1 MNKDNNL
8 GRVLALLSLTLL
20 MSFGLYSLPDTLFG
34 YKIKKVDLLSDF
46 KVKEEK
52 LSLDSLK
59 QQLKQADTLQVDSV
73 ALRDSIMR
81 SAGIDS
87 AALALRDSLYKAVYA
102 VQGADSLGAHI
113 EDYSLGHIGLQ
124 RFFAA
129 LKNRRE
135 LNRPVRVAF
144 LGDSF
149 IEGDI
154 MVADFRSGMQKEF
167 GGRGVGFVPVT
178 SVAAQFRPTV
188 EQRASG
194 WTTWSMLTD
203 HEHGYTLSGMMFEAN
218 EENASIHVKTTK
230 RYPELQTF
238 SSLKL
243 IYEQNKNT
251 EMRLVCNAS
260 ADTLQEMLPATSI
273 VTQYELEGMFTEAD
287 FTFKNTPEFRAL
299 GVAMEDH
306 SGVVVDNF
314 SLRGNSG
321 MILERLD
328 VSRCQALNKIRPYD
342 LIVLQYGLNVVSDS
356 VMNYGWYSSRMVK
369 VINHIQLCF
378 PEADILMLGVSDR
391 SRQDDGEFETMPA
404 VLALLH
410 AQRQAAKTAGVPFWN
425 VFGAMGG
432 ENSMVRFVEL
442 NWASKDYTHLS
453 FRGGREIADA
463 LLKALL
469 SEKDFYDEAEKVVN

>member
-59 QQLKQADTLQVDSV
+59 QQLEQADTLQVDSV

-154 MVADFRSGMQKEF
+154 MVADFRDAEGIWGAGCWFCTGHIRSGTVPSN
-167 GGRGVGFVPVT
+167 RGAT
-178 SVAAQFRPTV
+178 CLR
-188 EQRASG
+188 
-194 WTTWSMLTD
+194 MD
-203 HEHGYTLSGMMFEAN
+203 Y
-218 EENASIHVKTTK
+218 
-230 RYPELQTF
+230 
-238 SSLKL
+238 
-243 IYEQNKNT
+243 
-251 EMRLVCNAS
+251 LVYA
-260 ADTLQEMLPATSI
+260 
-273 VTQYELEGMFTEAD
+273 
-287 FTFKNTPEFRAL
+287 
-299 GVAMEDH
+299 
-306 SGVVVDNF
+306 
-314 SLRGNSG
+314 
-321 MILERLD
+321 
-328 VSRCQALNKIRPYD
+328 
-342 LIVLQYGLNVVSDS
+342 
-356 VMNYGWYSSRMVK
+356 
-369 VINHIQLCF
+369 
-378 PEADILMLGVSDR
+378 DR
-391 SRQDDGEFETMPA
+391 S
-404 VLALLH
+404 
-410 AQRQAAKTAGVPFWN
+410 
-425 VFGAMGG
+425 
-432 ENSMVRFVEL
+432 
-442 NWASKDYTHLS
+442 
-453 FRGGREIADA
+453 
-463 LLKALL
+463 
-469 SEKDFYDEAEKVVN
+469 

>member
-59 QQLKQADTLQVDSV
+59 QQLEQADTLQVDSV

-321 MILERLD
+321 M
-328 VSRCQALNKIRPYD
+328 
-342 LIVLQYGLNVVSDS
+342 
-356 VMNYGWYSSRMVK
+356 MNYGWYSSRMVK

-410 AQRQAAKTAGVPFWN
+410 AQRQAAKKAGVPFWN

>member
-59 QQLKQADTLQVDSV
+59 QQLEQADTLQVDSV

-149 IEGDI
+149 IE
-154 MVADFRSGMQKEF
+154 
-167 GGRGVGFVPVT
+167 
-178 SVAAQFRPTV
+178 
-188 EQRASG
+188 
-194 WTTWSMLTD
+194 
-203 HEHGYTLSGMMFEAN
+203 
-218 EENASIHVKTTK
+218 
-230 RYPELQTF
+230 
-238 SSLKL
+238 
-243 IYEQNKNT
+243 
-251 EMRLVCNAS
+251 
-260 ADTLQEMLPATSI
+260 
-273 VTQYELEGMFTEAD
+273 
-287 FTFKNTPEFRAL
+287 
-299 GVAMEDH
+299 
-306 SGVVVDNF
+306 
-314 SLRGNSG
+314 
-321 MILERLD
+321 
-328 VSRCQALNKIRPYD
+328 
-342 LIVLQYGLNVVSDS
+342 
-356 VMNYGWYSSRMVK
+356 
-369 VINHIQLCF
+369 
-378 PEADILMLGVSDR
+378 
-391 SRQDDGEFETMPA
+391 
-404 VLALLH
+404 
-410 AQRQAAKTAGVPFWN
+410 
-425 VFGAMGG
+425 
-432 ENSMVRFVEL
+432 
-442 NWASKDYTHLS
+442 
-453 FRGGREIADA
+453 
-463 LLKALL
+463 
-469 SEKDFYDEAEKVVN
+469 

>member
-1 MNKDNNL
+1 
-8 GRVLALLSLTLL
+8 
-20 MSFGLYSLPDTLFG
+20 
-34 YKIKKVDLLSDF
+34 
-46 KVKEEK
+46 
-52 LSLDSLK
+52 
-59 QQLKQADTLQVDSV
+59 
-73 ALRDSIMR
+73 MR

-306 SGVVVDNF
+306 SGIVVDNF

-410 AQRQAAKTAGVPFWN
+410 AQRQAAKKAGVPFWN

>member
-1 MNKDNNL
+1 
-8 GRVLALLSLTLL
+8 

-59 QQLKQADTLQVDSV
+59 QQLEQADTLQVDSV

-129 LKNRRE
+129 LKNSRE

-299 GVAMEDH
+299 GVAM
-306 SGVVVDNF
+306 V
-314 SLRGNSG
+314 
-321 MILERLD
+321 LERLD

-342 LIVLQYGLNVVSDS
+342 LIVLQYGLNVVSDN

-410 AQRQAAKTAGVPFWN
+410 AQRQAAKKAGVPFWN

-432 ENSMVRFVEL
+432 GNSMVRFVEL

>member
-59 QQLKQADTLQVDSV
+59 QQLEQADTLQVDSV

-287 FTFKNTPEFRAL
+287 FTFKRVRSGKQRTYVRNDNTERAARAIRNVAKKEEVACWDLFTTTGGKNSCRKWHSSRLMGRDRIHFTKEGYQEQGTLLFRAF
-299 GVAMEDH
+299 ME
-306 SGVVVDNF
+306 SYNN
-314 SLRGNSG
+314 R
-321 MILERLD
+321 
-328 VSRCQALNKIRPYD
+328 
-342 LIVLQYGLNVVSDS
+342 
-356 VMNYGWYSSRMVK
+356 
-369 VINHIQLCF
+369 
-378 PEADILMLGVSDR
+378 
-391 SRQDDGEFETMPA
+391 
-404 VLALLH
+404 
-410 AQRQAAKTAGVPFWN
+410 
-425 VFGAMGG
+425 
-432 ENSMVRFVEL
+432 
-442 NWASKDYTHLS
+442 
-453 FRGGREIADA
+453 
-463 LLKALL
+463 
-469 SEKDFYDEAEKVVN
+469 